1 MTQTTTQHF
10 ADEAGEMLPDFV
22 EVDDYAPRT
31 PVDTPVEIRLG
42 SARQPDRF
50 VFTLWLGD
58 HGIIRHSLDNGRGG
72 PSQSVSNLQLK
83 AILPKKAIPGWQ
95 ADAIHAAASGLYDVE
110 EIR

>member
-10 ADEAGEMLPDFV
+10 VDNYDDFA
-22 EVDDYAPRT
+22 ERT

-42 SARQPDRF
+42 SPRQPERF
-50 VFTLWLGD
+50 IFTLWRDG

-72 PSQSVSNLQLK
+72 SSQSVSNLQLK

-95 ADAIHAAASGLYDVE
+95 AEAIHAAASGLYDVE